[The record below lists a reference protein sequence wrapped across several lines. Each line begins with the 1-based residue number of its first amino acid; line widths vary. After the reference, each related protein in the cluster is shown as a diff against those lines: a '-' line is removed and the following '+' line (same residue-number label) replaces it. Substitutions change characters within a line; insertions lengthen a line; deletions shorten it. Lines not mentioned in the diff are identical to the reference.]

1 MDLFLRNMVI
11 TMPIRN
17 VNVTQIQKRVCG
29 MYFCTVNVGMIEMKA
44 LERP

>member
-1 MDLFLRNMVI
+1 MDLFLHKMVI
-11 TMPIRN
+11 NMPIRN

-29 MYFCTVNVGMIEMKA
+29 IFFCIVNVGMIEMKA